1 MTNVRT
7 IILSLGLCAG
17 STPALAQGAVPVITF
32 QDQTRSVTATTA
44 DGVGVNS
51 LAPDFGPFV
60 AVVERTVPVTVGGQE
75 AINRAIASISCTL
88 DGDGVKV
95 GCRLSG
101 GGAGGG
107 GGPVVAGTAS
117 TIVDATFTVPF
128 DFPFTL
134 VGSALDF
141 GPAADNTAN
150 VTLTNAQTNQIVYTN
165 GRSAFEPISI
175 TLDLPAAQYRFVVEL
190 ELSSS
195 AMLSE
200 REYEF
205 ELSPFDCEAD
215 LDDGNMDGHA
225 DGAVDINDLIYF
237 VQAFAQG
244 DNDADLDDGTG
255 TGQRDHAIDIS
266 DMLFF
271 IEHFQTGC

>member
-1 MTNVRT
+1 MTKIRT
-7 IILSLGLCAG
+7 IVLSLGLCAG
-17 STPALAQGAVPVITF
+17 STLALAQGVVPVVTF
-32 QDQTRSVTATTA
+32 QDQTRSITATTA

-60 AVVERTVPVTVGGQE
+60 AIVERTVPVTVGGQE
-75 AINRAIASISCTL
+75 AINRAVASISCTL

-117 TIVDATFTVPF
+117 TLVDATFNLPV

-141 GPAADNTAN
+141 GPAADNTAT
-150 VTLTNAQTNQIVYTN
+150 VTLTNAQTNQIIYTN

-175 TLDLPAAQYRFVVEL
+175 SLDLPAAQYRFVVEL

-195 AMLSE
+195 ASLSE

-205 ELSPFDCEAD
+205 ELSPFACEAD
-215 LDDGNMDGHA
+215 LDDGSMDGHE
-225 DGAVDINDLIYF
+225 DGAVDINDLLYF
-237 VQAFAQG
+237 VDVFAQG
-244 DNDADLDDGTG
+244 DNHADLDDGTG
-255 TGQRDHAIDIS
+255 TGHRDHAVDIN
-266 DMLFF
+266 DLLFF
-271 IEHFQTGC
+271 LDHFQVGC